1 MAMTNA
7 ERQKK
12 LRDKRKSEKE
22 IDEAYIDFLK
32 KKYGSESARELK
44 NLSMSNQVLQT
55 FLNGQ
60 KFTSYDNDVRN
71 ACQKLDY
78 LRLVVFK
85 DFDSARN
92 KKTIYDLKA

>member
-12 LRDKRKSEKE
+12 LRDKKKSEKE
-22 IDEAYIDFLK
+22 IDEVYIDFLIK
-32 KKYGSESARELK
+32 QYGGKSAKELI
-44 NLSMSNQVLQT
+44 NMSMPLWQT
-55 FLNGQ
+55 FLDGR
-60 KFTSYDNDVRN
+60 KYTTYDHEVRQ